1 VAHVFSL
8 SFLKSLS
15 FPTPFSQQPNK
26 MTPQNILK
34 NSKLQEP
41 NSCFQSI
48 NLMPNRKE
56 KKNILHNKT
65 AQNSVDP

>member
-1 VAHVFSL
+1 
-8 SFLKSLS
+8 
-15 FPTPFSQQPNK
+15 

-41 NSCFQSI
+41 NSCFQTI

-56 KKNILHNKT
+56 KKDILHNKT
-65 AQNSVDP
+65 AQNSLGAQNEVEKKKI